1 MLPASLRYFVVPG
14 MNDRPAPTAPSSRTR
29 NPSLTAP
36 SAVFG
41 SQSAW
46 IGTSSAFA
54 DAPSTE
60 IHGRKTARIIARP
73 PANATGF
80 MGSCVERTPVV
91 VAGIGCGADG
101 EAGNASE
108 PGGAVDATGVTGA
121 VGSAGDPGVTS
132 GIGAVGSAGAAAPA
146 VTGDAWSS
154 VSPVPSACPQL
165 RQKRSPSRRSRP
177 PFGQ

>member
-1 MLPASLRYFVVPG
+1 MI
-14 MNDRPAPTAPSSRTR
+14 T
-29 NPSLTAP
+29 
-36 SAVFG
+36 
-41 SQSAW
+41 
-46 IGTSSAFA
+46 
-54 DAPSTE
+54 
-60 IHGRKTARIIARP
+60 ARP

-80 MGSCVERTPVV
+80 RGNCVERTPASSPGSD
-91 VAGIGCGADG
+91 VAPT
-101 EAGNASE
+101 AGRQRSE

-121 VGSAGDPGVTS
+121 VGSASDPGVTG

-165 RQKRSPSRRSRP
+165 RQKRSPSRCSRP